1 MLEVI
6 SFDARDPLSV
16 VDNFSPGL
24 DQRVKYDV
32 TKEVDNAYSSKSVS
46 FLRQDSFAVKRKNL
60 CLFATFGSLV
70 EHVVENDCFGFID
83 CFNFK
88 RFHHVL
94 FLEGCHWM
102 RNVLSLV
109 MLATRLPSSFLL
121 GWMVKSCLMSQLTFG
136 FFRAFLSHFCYIIG
150 GDVQKLL
157 S

>member
-60 CLFATFGSLV
+60 CLSRTNKKHNL
-70 EHVVENDCFGFID
+70 
-83 CFNFK
+83 
-88 RFHHVL
+88 
-94 FLEGCHWM
+94 
-102 RNVLSLV
+102 
-109 MLATRLPSSFLL
+109 LA
-121 GWMVKSCLMSQLTFG
+121 
-136 FFRAFLSHFCYIIG
+136 HFCEVIKFNTY
-150 GDVQKLL
+150 LPRL
-157 S
+157 EA